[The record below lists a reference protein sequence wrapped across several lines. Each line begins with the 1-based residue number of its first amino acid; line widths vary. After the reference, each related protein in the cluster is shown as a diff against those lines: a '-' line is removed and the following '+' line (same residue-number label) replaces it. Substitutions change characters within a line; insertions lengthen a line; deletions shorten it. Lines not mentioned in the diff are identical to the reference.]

1 MKKVVVLS
9 AVAAAVMMAGAA
21 NAAEIYNKDGNKLDL
36 YGKVDGLHYF
46 SSNHSTDGDQSYIRM
61 GIKGE
66 TQITDQLTGFGQW
79 EYQVNANRPEDGDS
93 SGSRKAGRVS
103 VLLVWHLPIWGLL
116 IMVVTMACYTT
127 LVHGLTYCLNLV
139 MIRMKLPIIL

>member
-21 NAAEIYNKDGNKLDL
+21 NAAEIYNKDGNKLD
-36 YGKVDGLHYF
+36 
-46 SSNHSTDGDQSYIRM
+46 
-61 GIKGE
+61 
-66 TQITDQLTGFGQW
+66 
-79 EYQVNANRPEDGDS
+79 
-93 SGSRKAGRVS
+93 
-103 VLLVWHLPIWGLL
+103 
-116 IMVVTMACYTT
+116 TT